1 MISLLIFTRT
11 KGIVLFLRIRSNWTG
26 MASCCHLGMAD
37 PPYYWDFGGRHAV
50 EVISKQI
57 KMSRINLCISLPAQ
71 SGN

>member
-37 PPYYWDFGGRHAV
+37 PPYYWDFGGRHAL
-50 EVISKQI
+50 
-57 KMSRINLCISLPAQ
+57 R
-71 SGN
+71 